1 MIFILSVVVTTQTLF
16 YWDERL
22 TFLRDKNIANYFILC
37 RTMCATLEAAMVAVL
52 ACCEIFGNI
61 RAVFLQFFPGAE
73 NRV

>member
-37 RTMCATLEAAMVAVL
+37 RTMCVRLEAAMVAVL

-61 RAVFLQFFPGAE
+61 RVVFLQFFPGAE